1 MKTFLAIISAMN
13 AKLTVLTD
21 KSAALKK
28 QPKTPA
34 ATSSVCEQT
43 SLSRSAP
50 GAKAV
55 YAEGIRSCRRNCRL
69 CALSAQCCSRT

>member
-1 MKTFLAIISAMN
+1 MKKFLAIISAMN

-34 ATSSVCEQT
+34 ATAEEPDTSSGAQQT
-43 SLSRSAP
+43 LYGTS
-50 GAKAV
+50 
-55 YAEGIRSCRRNCRL
+55 
-69 CALSAQCCSRT
+69 

>member
-28 QPKTPA
+28 QPKPTPVKEDKPDTEDQA
-34 ATSSVCEQT
+34 Q
-43 SLSRSAP
+43 
-50 GAKAV
+50 
-55 YAEGIRSCRRNCRL
+55 RNY
-69 CALSAQCCSRT
+69 

>member
-1 MKTFLAIISAMN
+1 MKKFLAIISAMN

-34 ATSSVCEQT
+34 ATSSC
-43 SLSRSAP
+43 L
-50 GAKAV
+50 
-55 YAEGIRSCRRNCRL
+55 
-69 CALSAQCCSRT
+69 